1 MLNIQ
6 QFNYSPHPY
15 LLPNFMDVFT
25 WSLPFVFEK
34 VNDMLELIIKKC
46 APNLDDNANEE
57 EGEEV
62 VSNSMNPSFL
72 RNNLSNLSE
81 LVGGSNIAD

>member
-1 MLNIQ
+1 MNPE
-6 QFNYSPHPY
+6 NA
-15 LLPNFMDVFT
+15 D
-25 WSLPFVFEK
+25 ER
-34 VNDMLELIIKKC
+34 LEEFFR
-46 APNLDDNANEE
+46 NNEE